1 MLDTIVRRPQK
12 ASLEPQKAVTGPG
25 ASVMMWGTQV
35 ADATRNESRVLRD
48 ALTVYRTN
56 RWINRAESVI
66 SARIGGA
73 KWHLEDEDGEEV
85 TDESRPE
92 LKAIRDMFE
101 KPLMDEAMAKAYP
114 SQPATW
120 RNLAGLTSRHMGL
133 CNVGFWHLDELDR
146 AMNLPKRIFYI
157 RPDRLTPDV
166 SNNGTLAGWKLD
178 AGADGRGT
186 ALSLE
191 EVLPFYLDQPDRG
204 FFGVGL
210 PESIWSTLPIP
221 SAIDGHALDTLASG
235 GRLPGIY
242 SPKEAGSD
250 AVFDRL
256 NNDLRTIKEM
266 PDAAKRDVVARIP
279 MEFTPT
285 AADMA
290 SLNVILLSS
299 MSRDDT
305 LTHWGV
311 PLSTIGGASP
321 SGMNSGETRKYDEAA
336 LWQNAVQSRIDALRE
351 TIQMRLLDRAQ
362 AIGIYLQLVIETPA
376 FDDDAPRYET
386 ASKALS
392 IAMTD
397 DERRALVGLPPLPG
411 EMGKVVRLPINI
423 QEVGVAEEDS
433 STDMDAA
440 KAKISIRPTVDRLMP
455 KMKKDLAAFFVEQ
468 KREIAKRVS
477 ARADHFAKKPTDQ
490 VWWNG
495 EEWDKRLS
503 RVLAP
508 YANEIANL
516 TASATEAALKP
527 AGKAAFDDL
536 VGNRVLQR
544 LLKGLGSRIK
554 GINETT
560 RDAVSR
566 AIREGVEAGDGAAQL
581 GDRIEAIADF
591 NELRAETIARTESG
605 TVLNQ
610 SAAETYREY
619 GVEKVRIIDG
629 DADDVCAAAH
639 GQEWTLDEFNDNPLG
654 HPNCVRDAVPLL
666 GAA

>member
-1 MLDTIVRRPQK
+1 
-12 ASLEPQKAVTGPG
+12 
-25 ASVMMWGTQV
+25 MMWGTQV
-35 ADATRNESRVLRD
+35 ADATRNEQRVLRD

-114 SQPATW
+114 SQPSTW

-166 SNNGTLAGWKLD
+166 NNNGTLIGWTLD
-178 AGADGRGT
+178 KTAQGGGT
-186 ALSLE
+186 PLSLE

-204 FFGVGL
+204 FFGIGL
-210 PESIWSTLPIP
+210 PESIWSTLAMP

-321 SGMNSGETRKYDEAA
+321 AGMNSGETRKYDEAA

-362 AIGIYLQLVIETPA
+362 AIGINLQLVIETPA
-376 FDDDAPRYET
+376 FDDDAPRY
-386 ASKALS
+386 ALLGQAAQ
-392 IAMTD
+392 IPMTNK
-397 DERRALVGLPPLPG
+397 ERRAIIGLPPLGIEALDNAIVLPMQIVEYG
-411 EMGKVVRLPINI
+411 TSVSSRPADDEPLAGAQADVKSAKARLNLR
-423 QEVGVAEEDS
+423 A
-433 STDMDAA
+433 STD
-440 KAKISIRPTVDRLMP
+440 RLLP
-455 KMKKDLAAFFVEQ
+455 KMKRDLNAFFADQ
-468 KREIAKRVS
+468 KRDIAKRVE
-477 ARADHFAKKPTDQ
+477 ANADHLTKKPGDAQ
-490 VWWNG
+490 KWWAND
-495 EEWDKRLS
+495 WDAKLEK
-503 RVLAP
+503 VLRP
-508 YANEIANL
+508 YASAIADV
-516 TASATEAALKP
+516 TAKQIAAQMGT
-527 AGKAAFDDL
+527 GKAGFSDL
-536 VGNRVLQR
+536 VGSNVLQR
-544 LLKGLGSRIK
+544 LLKSLGTRIK

-560 RDAVSR
+560 RQAVSD
-566 AIREGVEAGDGAAQL
+566 AIKAGVEAGDGAAQL
-581 GDRIEAIADF
+581 GSRIQSAAAFDEY
-591 NELRAETIARTESG
+591 RAELIGRTESAR
-605 TVLNQ
+605 VLNDSQ
-610 SAAETYREY
+610 IESYREF
-619 GVEKVRIIDG
+619 GVERVRAIDG
-629 DADDVCAAAH
+629 DDDPECAARN
-639 GQEWTLDEFNDNPLG
+639 GQEYDLADALSIDDHPNGTLDW
-654 HPNCVRDAVPLL
+654 VPIV